1 MILDTCALL
10 WLAVDQGR
18 LSESTLEAI
27 DATHSVG
34 VSAISAFEIGQKHKR
49 GQLKLSLPPRQ
60 WFERAVAQHKLSVFN
75 LTADT
80 CLRAT
85 ELPEIH
91 KDPFDRLII
100 ATAMSEGRP
109 VITTDS
115 VFGKYGIETLS

>member
-10 WLAVDQGR
+10 WLAIDQR
-18 LSESTLEAI
+18 MLSESALGMIAE
-27 DATHSVG
+27 SSVVG

-49 GQLKLSLPPRQ
+49 GQLELSLPPKQ
-60 WFERAVAQHKLSVFN
+60 WFQRAIARHN
-75 LTADT
+75 LTVVDLSAEI

-100 ATAMSEGRP
+100 ATAMSTGRP
-109 VITTDS
+109 VLTGDS
-115 VFGKYGIETLS
+115 VFDQYGIETIA